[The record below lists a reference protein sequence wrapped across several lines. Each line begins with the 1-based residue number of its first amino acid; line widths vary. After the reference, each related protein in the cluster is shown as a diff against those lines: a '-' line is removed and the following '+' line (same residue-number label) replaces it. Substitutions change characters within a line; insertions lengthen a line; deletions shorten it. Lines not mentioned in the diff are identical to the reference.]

1 MLNRLL
7 VEINNRS
14 LRAKPNET
22 LSSIEYKHRLL
33 LAVDQP
39 RDVQQDDWLSRA
51 GDFFLFRALV
61 ERRSSLYRS
70 NKTKFILLSVASF
83 FFLGRR

>member
-1 MLNRLL
+1 MSEFDELGKRSHRKRGTQGESALQYNVGMLNRLL

-39 RDVQQDDWLSRA
+39 RDV
-51 GDFFLFRALV
+51 
-61 ERRSSLYRS
+61 
-70 NKTKFILLSVASF
+70 
-83 FFLGRR
+83 